1 MDGTARLLFS
11 FWSPETSTQARLTS
25 TTPAGYQ
32 EPNFISLPADKG
44 SFYPEQSSFEFAM
57 TAELKK

>member
-32 EPNFISLPADKG
+32 EPNFISLPAVKG
-44 SFYPEQSSFEFAM
+44 TFYPELTGLESGS
-57 TAELKK
+57 